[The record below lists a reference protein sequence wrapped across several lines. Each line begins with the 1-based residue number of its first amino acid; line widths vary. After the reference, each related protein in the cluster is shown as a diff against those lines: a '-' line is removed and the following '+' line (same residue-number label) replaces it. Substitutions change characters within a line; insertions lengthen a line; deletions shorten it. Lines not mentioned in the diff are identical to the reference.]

1 MRFFHRLGIF
11 LLASI
16 LLVSC
21 ATPKGNTKQEKRGYV
36 LDMKNETLN
45 KLYRENPEARSKIEN
60 ELYRCWA
67 GNWP

>member
-1 MRFFHRLGIF
+1 MRFFHILGIF

-21 ATPKGNTKQEKRGYV
+21 ATPKGNTKQEKRSYV

-45 KLYRENPEARSKIEN
+45 KLYRETNYTEKTQKPNPK
-60 ELYRCWA
+60 
-67 GNWP
+67 